1 MKIELNHKSELL
13 FESHNELGKTIQVG
27 VSSDSTDHTIRP
39 MELLLMGV
47 AGCSSIDVIG
57 ILKKQR
63 QVINTYKVIVEGERT
78 KSIPAL
84 FKTIH
89 VEFHLEGEVQPKKA
103 LQAIHLSI
111 DKYCSVSKILEHT
124 TTITTALIL
133 NNTKI

>member
-1 MKIELNHKSELL
+1 MKIELHQKNGLL
-13 FESHNELGKTIQVG
+13 FESQNALGHTINIG
-27 VSSDSTDHTIRP
+27 VSENTNDNAIRP

-63 QVINTYKVIVEGERT
+63 QQIDAYKVVVHGERL
-78 KSIPAL
+78 KAIPAL

-89 VEFHLEGEVQPKKA
+89 IEFHLEGEIQQKKA

-111 DKYCSVSKILEHT
+111 DKYCSVSKILDQT
-124 TTITTALIL
+124 ANITTQLIL
-133 NNTKI
+133 NKTKI